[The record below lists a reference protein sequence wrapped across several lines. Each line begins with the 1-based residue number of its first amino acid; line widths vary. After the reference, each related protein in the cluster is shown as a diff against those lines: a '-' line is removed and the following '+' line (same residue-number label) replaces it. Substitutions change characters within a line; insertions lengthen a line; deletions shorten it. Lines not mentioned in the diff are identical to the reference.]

1 MTDAVRRREDE
12 DGGQIPTMARFAKP
26 APQSPPPSLQH
37 SLMSASHL
45 VGRQDE
51 VARVLE
57 LLADPSVRLVSLTG
71 RSGVGK
77 TRLAL
82 EVARA
87 LNSTQRGSV
96 RLVSLAGV
104 SDPELVCA
112 EIASQL
118 QVPPLPGVP
127 LTAALNRLLAHSPLV
142 VVMDNFE
149 HLLAAAPLLNDL
161 LDACEELQ
169 LLVTSQSPLRLRA
182 ERVLRLAP
190 LPLPEANMLSLS
202 ALLDQPAVA
211 LYCDRAKAVSHRF
224 QLSPDN
230 AAAVVGVCRQLEGL
244 PLAIELAAA
253 RAATLTAA
261 DILVRLSGQR
271 LDVLRSGRI
280 DVPSRH
286 QDLRSAIRW
295 TYKLLSPAEQ
305 KLLRRLSVIG
315 VWFEVDDVE
324 ALAEDESTQVL
335 DDLSALVDLHL
346 VEVTPDEYTA
356 RFELLPSIRDFA
368 RDELI
373 ASGHFEGVEQAW
385 TAWMAGR
392 ARSAARD
399 LTLDSPDDSRAW
411 LERAHDRLLHA
422 LVVCLSRRRADQ
434 ALDLFNGLA
443 PIWAKR
449 PLEAAHRRVIERTIY
464 LAEHDGRTNAALSE
478 AWAWSAVLQLRVLVP
493 DRPDTCVERLRRA
506 EAMARSVGDDVR
518 LLHAL
523 ICRIMV
529 APMTG
534 DMAGATAAISEGLNL
549 SARLGSTSWL
559 ARFED
564 FQARFL
570 NGTGHDERAL
580 PVALSA
586 LDHARQVSDTTVF
599 LQVAQLLQTMAPR
612 YPQAAAALPPPAD
625 LLEMA
630 RATHQ
635 TVLEAVLMPVLAIQA
650 AAAGDTVAAAQW
662 CLRGLELSGP
672 EPSSYLTGFAFVA
685 AVEIAIARSDLE
697 LAVRLHGRLIES
709 AEQLRAAMNPPIIAA
724 HSAAIAQL
732 QRALGAERFE
742 ILVAEGSAASWQSTF
757 GQLES
762 YLRDIASPHP
772 SEPEA
777 QDAGRSD
784 ELTSRQLEVM
794 GLLARGLSNKDIA
807 AALGVSPKTVM
818 NHTVAIYRK
827 LQLRGRTEV
836 VAWAMKSGLA

>member
-1 MTDAVRRREDE
+1 MTDAVRRREEE
-12 DGGQIPTMARFAKP
+12 DGGQSLSLARFAKP
-26 APQSPPPSLQH
+26 GPQSPPLSLQH
-37 SLMSASHL
+37 SLISASHF

-57 LLADPSVRLVSLTG
+57 LLADSSVRLVSLTG

-87 LNSTQRGSV
+87 LNSSQRGSV
-96 RLVSLAGV
+96 CLVSLAGV
-104 SDPELVCA
+104 SDPELVSA

-127 LTAALNRLLAHSPLV
+127 LTAALKRLLARSPLV
-142 VVMDNFE
+142 VVVDNFE

-169 LLVTSQSPLRLRA
+169 LLVTSQAPLRLKA
-182 ERVLRLAP
+182 ERVIRLAP
-190 LPLPEANMLSLS
+190 LPLPEDNMLSPS

-211 LYCDRAKAVSHRF
+211 MYCDRAKAVNHRF
-224 QLSPDN
+224 QLTPDN
-230 AAAVVGVCRQLEGL
+230 APAVVAVCRQLEGL

-261 DILVRLSGQR
+261 DILVRLSGQGF
-271 LDVLRSGRI
+271 DVVHSARTDAPG
-280 DVPSRH
+280 RH

-295 TYKLLSPAEQ
+295 TYNLLSPVEQ
-305 KLLRRLSVIG
+305 ELLKRLSVIG

-324 ALAEDESTQVL
+324 ALAEESTQVL

-346 VEVTPDEYTA
+346 VEVTPDAYTV

-373 ASGHFEGVEQAW
+373 ASGHFDGVEQAW

-392 ARSAARD
+392 ARSAARA
-399 LTLDSPDDSRAW
+399 LTLDSPDDSRDW
-411 LERAHDRLLHA
+411 LERAYDRLLHA
-422 LVVCLSRRRADQ
+422 LGVCLSRRRVDQ

-443 PIWAKR
+443 PTWAKR
-449 PLEAAHRRVIERTIY
+449 PLEAAHRRVIQRTIE
-464 LAEHDGRTNAALSE
+464 LAEHDGRSIAALSE
-478 AWAWSAVLQLRVLVP
+478 AWAWSAVLQLRVLEP
-493 DRPDTCVERLRRA
+493 DRPGTCVERLGRA
-506 EAMARSVGDDVR
+506 EEMARTVGDDDR

-534 DMAGATAAISEGLNL
+534 DLAGAPAAISEGLNL

-559 ARFED
+559 ARFEEL
-564 FQARFL
+564 QARFL
-570 NGTGHDERAL
+570 DGTGDGERAL
-580 PVALSA
+580 TVALSA
-586 LDHARQVSDTTVF
+586 LDHARQMSDTTVF

-630 RATHQ
+630 RATRQ

-662 CLRGLELSGP
+662 CLRALELSGP
-672 EPSSYLTGFAFVA
+672 EPASYLTGFAFVA
-685 AVEIAIARSDLE
+685 AVEIATARSDLE

-709 AEQLRAAMNPPIIAA
+709 AEQLRAAMSPPIIAA
-724 HSAAIAQL
+724 HSAAITQL

-742 ILVAEGSAASWQSTF
+742 ILVAEGLAASWQSIF
-757 GQLES
+757 GELES
-762 YLRDIASPHP
+762 YLRLIASPQP

-777 QDAGRSD
+777 QDAVRSG

-807 AALGVSPKTVM
+807 AVLGVSPKTVM